1 MLIKYVILKLK
12 FNHSS
17 IQSFS
22 ELIRYIHP
30 WRKKAWFASI
40 CSALNKIFDIAPEV
54 LIGVA
59 VDLVVEKENSFVAS
73 LGFSSIESQVIFLGI
88 VTFIIW
94 ALESSFEYI
103 YSIQWRGLA
112 QDVEH
117 EVRVSAYD
125 HSQRL
130 GLSWHENQA
139 TGNITAVLND
149 DVNQLER
156 FLNNGMN
163 QIIQVFVSTICIGL
177 IFFYISPII
186 ASIAVLPVPII
197 FGVSFLFQKKLSPR
211 YKKVRD
217 KVGALNSSVFNNLL
231 GIQTIKSFMSFKKE
245 KNRISS
251 LSQDYQNENI
261 SAISVSSA
269 FTPVIR
275 MGVLAGFLGTILIGS
290 HMALSGTLAV
300 GSYSVLVFLTQR
312 FLWPFTTLG
321 TLVDDFERSMAS
333 SKRIFDLLKTKDNI
347 LEKESPDKIDSLKYD
362 INFNNISFSYSDSST
377 LFNNFTME
385 IKYGSSV
392 GIVGDTGSGK
402 TTLAKLLLRLY
413 DPDKGD
419 IFIGK
424 KNIANLSLENLRSK
438 IGIVSQDT
446 FLFNSSI
453 KKNISYGNESCSM
466 EEIILAAKQS
476 QCDEFISSLSDGYDT
491 LIGERGQRLS
501 GGQRQR
507 LAIARA
513 VVRNPDILIF
523 DEATSSV
530 DNRTERLIQKSFFDL
545 KKNRTMIIV
554 AHRLSTIRNCDN
566 IFVIKN
572 SKVHESG
579 THDQLME
586 ASESFYAELW
596 NIQTGKKI

>member
-1 MLIKYVILKLK
+1 MK

-17 IQSFS
+17 IQSFG

-40 CSALNKIFDIAPEV
+40 CSVLNKVFDIAPEV

-125 HSQRL
+125 HAQRL

-163 QIIQVFVSTICIGL
+163 QIIQVFVSTICIGF

-197 FGVSFLFQKKLSPR
+197 FAVSFLFQKKLSPR

-245 KNRISS
+245 KKRISS

-333 SKRIFDLLKTKDNI
+333 SKRIFDLLKTEDNI
-347 LEKESPDKIDSLKYD
+347 IEKANPEAIDSLKYD
-362 INFNNISFSYSDSST
+362 IHFNNISFSYSDSSA
-377 LFNNFTME
+377 LFSNFTME

-413 DPDKGD
+413 DPDKGN
-419 IFIGK
+419 IFIGG
-424 KNIANLSLENLRSK
+424 KNIASLSVENLRSK

-446 FLFNSSI
+446 FLFNASV
-453 KKNISYGNESCSM
+453 KDNISYGNESCSM
-466 EEIILAAKQS
+466 DEIILAAKQS
-476 QCDEFISSLSDGYDT
+476 QCDEFISSLSNGYDT

-513 VVRNPDILIF
+513 IVRNPDILIF

-586 ASESFYAELW
+586 DGDSFYAELW

>member
-156 FLNNGMN
+156 FLNNGIN

>member
-1 MLIKYVILKLK
+1 MK

-17 IQSFS
+17 IKSFG
-22 ELIRYIHP
+22 ELIRYIRP
-30 WRKKAWFASI
+30 WRAKARFAAL
-40 CSALNKIFDIAPEV
+40 CSTLNKIFDIAPEV

-73 LGFSSIESQVIFLGI
+73 LGFGSIESQVLFLGLI
-88 VTFIIW
+88 TFIIW
-94 ALESSFEYI
+94 ALESLFQYI

-112 QDVEH
+112 QMVEH

-130 GLSWHENQA
+130 GLSWHEEQA
-139 TGNITAVLND
+139 TGNITAILND

-156 FLNNGMN
+156 FLNDGVN
-163 QIIQVFVSTICIGL
+163 QIIQVIVSTICIGF
-177 IFFYISPII
+177 IFFYISPLI

-197 FGVSFLFQKKLSPR
+197 FLVSFLFQKKLSPK
-211 YKKVRD
+211 YKNVRD
-217 KVGALNSSVFNNLL
+217 KVGALNSSVFNNLI
-231 GIQTIKSFMSFKKE
+231 GIQTIKSFMTFKHEKGRVSELSKE
-245 KNRISS
+245 
-251 LSQDYQNENI
+251 YQKENI
-261 SAISVSSA
+261 GAISISSA
-269 FTPVIR
+269 FVPVIR

-333 SKRIFDLLKTKDNI
+333 SQRIFDLLNTDVHIPEPKNPTKLDNLRSDI
-347 LEKESPDKIDSLKYD
+347 LFDS
-362 INFNNISFSYSDSST
+362 ISFNYPGGQT
-377 LFNNFTME
+377 LFHEFSMH
-385 IKYGSSV
+385 IKNGTSV

-413 DPDKGD
+413 DPVSGAIKIGYSD
-419 IFIGK
+419 IKDVSIESLRNKIGVVNQETFLFDGSIR
-424 KNIANLSLENLRSK
+424 KNIA
-438 IGIVSQDT
+438 
-446 FLFNSSI
+446 
-453 KKNISYGNESCSM
+453 YGNKDC
-466 EEIILAAKQS
+466 EENDIIRAAEQS
-476 QCDEFISSLSDGYDT
+476 QCTEFISSLSDGYDT
-491 LIGERGQRLS
+491 IIGERWQKLS
-501 GGQRQR
+501 GGQKQR

-513 VVRNPDILIF
+513 IVRQPDVLIF

-530 DNRTERLIQKSFFDL
+530 DNKTERLIQKTFMDI
-545 KKNRTMIIV
+545 KQDRTMIII

-572 SKVHESG
+572 SRIHEQG
-579 THDQLME
+579 THDELMKN
-586 ASESFYAELW
+586 SDSFYAELW
-596 NIQTGKKI
+596 NIQTGKKL

>member
-1 MLIKYVILKLK
+1 MK

-17 IQSFS
+17 IKSFG
-22 ELIRYIHP
+22 ELIRYIRP
-30 WRKKAWFASI
+30 WRAKTRFAAL
-40 CSALNKIFDIAPEV
+40 CSTLNKIFDIAPEV

-73 LGFSSIESQVIFLGI
+73 LGFGSIESQVLFLGLI
-88 VTFIIW
+88 TFIIW
-94 ALESSFEYI
+94 ALESLFQYI

-112 QDVEH
+112 QMVEH

-130 GLSWHENQA
+130 GLSWHEEQA
-139 TGNITAVLND
+139 TGNITAILND

-156 FLNNGMN
+156 FLNDGVN
-163 QIIQVFVSTICIGL
+163 QIIQVFVSTICIGF
-177 IFFYISPII
+177 IFFYISPLI

-197 FGVSFLFQKKLSPR
+197 FLVSFLFQKKLSPK
-211 YKKVRD
+211 YKNVRD
-217 KVGALNSSVFNNLL
+217 KVGALNSSVFNNLI
-231 GIQTIKSFMSFKKE
+231 GIQTIKSFMTFKHEKGRVSELSKE
-245 KNRISS
+245 
-251 LSQDYQNENI
+251 YQKENI
-261 SAISVSSA
+261 GAISISSA
-269 FTPVIR
+269 FVPVIR

-333 SKRIFDLLKTKDNI
+333 SQRIFDLLNTDVHIPEPKNPTKLDNLRSDI
-347 LEKESPDKIDSLKYD
+347 LFDS
-362 INFNNISFSYSDSST
+362 ISFNYPGGQT
-377 LFNNFTME
+377 LFHEFSMH
-385 IKYGSSV
+385 IKNGTSV

-413 DPDKGD
+413 DPVSGAIKIGD
-419 IFIGK
+419 SDIKDVSIESLRNKIGVVNQETFLFDGSIR
-424 KNIANLSLENLRSK
+424 KNIA
-438 IGIVSQDT
+438 
-446 FLFNSSI
+446 
-453 KKNISYGNESCSM
+453 YGNKDC
-466 EEIILAAKQS
+466 EEDDIIRAAEQS
-476 QCDEFISSLSDGYDT
+476 QCTEFISSLSDGYDT
-491 LIGERGQRLS
+491 IIGERGQKLS
-501 GGQRQR
+501 GGQKQR

-513 VVRNPDILIF
+513 IVRQPDILIF

-530 DNRTERLIQKSFFDL
+530 DNKTERLIQKTFMDI
-545 KKNRTMIIV
+545 KQDRTMIII

-572 SKVHESG
+572 SRIHEQG
-579 THDQLME
+579 THDELMKN
-586 ASESFYAELW
+586 SNSFYAELW
-596 NIQTGKKI
+596 NIQTGKKL

>member
-1 MLIKYVILKLK
+1 MKL
-12 FNHSS
+12 NHTSAN
-17 IQSFS
+17 SFG
-22 ELIRYIHP
+22 ELIRYIYP
-30 WRKKAWFASI
+30 WRSKAIFASI
-40 CSALNKIFDIAPEV
+40 CSVLNKIFDIAPEV

-88 VTFIIW
+88 ITFVIW
-94 ALESSFEYI
+94 ALESTFQYI
-103 YSIQWRGLA
+103 YSILWRGLA

-117 EVRVSAYD
+117 EIRVTAYD
-125 HSQRL
+125 HAQRL
-130 GLSWHENQA
+130 GLSWHENQS
-139 TGNITAVLND
+139 TGNITAILND

-163 QIIQVFVSTICIGL
+163 QIIQIIVSTVCIGI

-197 FGVSFLFQKKLSPR
+197 FIVSFLFQKKLSPKYR
-211 YKKVRD
+211 SVRD

-231 GIQTIKSFMSFKKE
+231 GIQTIKSFMSFKNE
-245 KNRISS
+245 KNRISH
-251 LSQDYQNENI
+251 LSKDYQKENI
-261 SAISVSSA
+261 NAISISSA
-269 FTPVIR
+269 FVPVIR

-333 SKRIFDLLKTKDNI
+333 SKRIFDLLKTNEYIPEITSPKVVDN
-347 LEKESPDKIDSLKYD
+347 LKQD
-362 INFNNISFSYSDSST
+362 IRYNNISFRYPNGAA
-377 LFNNFTME
+377 LFDNFSMN
-385 IKYGSSV
+385 IKYGTSV

-413 DPDKGD
+413 DPVSGKILIGD
-419 IFIGK
+419 N
-424 KNIANLSLENLRSK
+424 NISNISVENLRSK

-446 FLFNSSI
+446 FLFNASI
-453 KKNISYGNESCSM
+453 KENISYGRESCSD
-466 EEIILAAKQS
+466 EDIILAAKQS
-476 QCDEFISSLSDGYDT
+476 QCDEFISSMKDGYDT

-513 VVRNPDILIF
+513 IVRNPDILIF

-566 IFVIKN
+566 IFVIKD
-572 SKVHESG
+572 SKIHEAG
-579 THDQLME
+579 THDELMQ
-586 ASESFYAELW
+586 SNQSFYAELW

>member
-1 MLIKYVILKLK
+1 MK

-17 IQSFS
+17 IKSFG
-22 ELIRYIHP
+22 ELIRYIRP
-30 WRKKAWFASI
+30 WRAKARFASL
-40 CSALNKIFDIAPEV
+40 CSTLNKIFDIAPEV

-73 LGFSSIESQVIFLGI
+73 LGFGSIESQVLFLGLI
-88 VTFIIW
+88 TFIIW
-94 ALESSFEYI
+94 ALESLFQYI

-112 QDVEH
+112 QMVEH

-130 GLSWHENQA
+130 GLSWHEEQA
-139 TGNITAVLND
+139 TGNITAILND

-156 FLNNGMN
+156 FLNDGVN
-163 QIIQVFVSTICIGL
+163 QIIQVIVSTICIGF
-177 IFFYISPII
+177 IFFYISPLI

-197 FGVSFLFQKKLSPR
+197 FLVSFLFQKKLSPK
-211 YKKVRD
+211 YKNVRD
-217 KVGALNSSVFNNLL
+217 KVGALNSSVFNNLI
-231 GIQTIKSFMSFKKE
+231 GIQTIKSFMTFKHEKGRVSELSKE
-245 KNRISS
+245 
-251 LSQDYQNENI
+251 YQKENI
-261 SAISVSSA
+261 GAISISSA
-269 FTPVIR
+269 FVPVIR

-333 SKRIFDLLKTKDNI
+333 SQRIFDLLNTDVHIPEPKNPTKLDNLRSDI
-347 LEKESPDKIDSLKYD
+347 LFDS
-362 INFNNISFSYSDSST
+362 ISFNYPGGQT
-377 LFNNFTME
+377 LFHEFSMH
-385 IKYGSSV
+385 IKNGTSV

-413 DPDKGD
+413 DPVSGAIKIGD
-419 IFIGK
+419 SDIKDVSIESLRNKIGVVNQETFLFDGSIR
-424 KNIANLSLENLRSK
+424 KNIA
-438 IGIVSQDT
+438 
-446 FLFNSSI
+446 
-453 KKNISYGNESCSM
+453 YGNKDC
-466 EEIILAAKQS
+466 EEDDIIRAAEQS
-476 QCDEFISSLSDGYDT
+476 QCTEFISSLSDGYDT
-491 LIGERGQRLS
+491 IIGERGQKLS
-501 GGQRQR
+501 GGQKQR

-513 VVRNPDILIF
+513 IVRQPDILIF

-530 DNRTERLIQKSFFDL
+530 DNKTERLIQKTFMDI
-545 KKNRTMIIV
+545 KQDRTMIII

-572 SKVHESG
+572 SRIHEQG
-579 THDQLME
+579 THDELMKN
-586 ASESFYAELW
+586 SDSFYAELW
-596 NIQTGKKI
+596 NIQTGKKL

>member
-1 MLIKYVILKLK
+1 MK

-17 IQSFS
+17 IKSFG
-22 ELIRYIHP
+22 ELIRYIRP
-30 WRKKAWFASI
+30 WRAKARFAAL
-40 CSALNKIFDIAPEV
+40 CSTLNKIFDIAPEV

-73 LGFSSIESQVIFLGI
+73 LGFGSIESQVLFLGLI
-88 VTFIIW
+88 TFIIW
-94 ALESSFEYI
+94 ALESLFQYI

-112 QDVEH
+112 QMVEH

-130 GLSWHENQA
+130 GLSWHEEQA
-139 TGNITAVLND
+139 TGNITAILND

-156 FLNNGMN
+156 FLNDGVN
-163 QIIQVFVSTICIGL
+163 QIIQVFVSTICIGF
-177 IFFYISPII
+177 IFFYISPLI

-197 FGVSFLFQKKLSPR
+197 FLVSFLFQKKLSPK
-211 YKKVRD
+211 YKNVRD
-217 KVGALNSSVFNNLL
+217 KVGALNSSVFNNLI
-231 GIQTIKSFMSFKKE
+231 GIQTIKSFMTFKHEKGRVSELSKE
-245 KNRISS
+245 
-251 LSQDYQNENI
+251 YQKENI
-261 SAISVSSA
+261 GAISISSA
-269 FTPVIR
+269 FVPVIR

-333 SKRIFDLLKTKDNI
+333 SQRIFDLLNTDVHIPEPKNPTKLDNLRSDI
-347 LEKESPDKIDSLKYD
+347 LFDS
-362 INFNNISFSYSDSST
+362 ISFNYPGGQT
-377 LFNNFTME
+377 LFHEFSMH
-385 IKYGSSV
+385 IKNGTSV

-413 DPDKGD
+413 DPVSGAIKIGYSD
-419 IFIGK
+419 IKDVSIESLRNKIGVVNQETFLFDGSIR
-424 KNIANLSLENLRSK
+424 KNIA
-438 IGIVSQDT
+438 
-446 FLFNSSI
+446 
-453 KKNISYGNESCSM
+453 YGNKDC
-466 EEIILAAKQS
+466 EENDIIRAAEQS
-476 QCDEFISSLSDGYDT
+476 QCTEFISSLSDGYDT
-491 LIGERGQRLS
+491 IIGERGQKLS
-501 GGQRQR
+501 GGQKQR

-513 VVRNPDILIF
+513 IVSQPHILIF

-530 DNRTERLIQKSFFDL
+530 DNKTERLIQKTFMDI
-545 KKNRTMIIV
+545 KQDRTMIII

-572 SKVHESG
+572 SRIHEQG
-579 THDQLME
+579 THDELMKN
-586 ASESFYAELW
+586 SNSFYAELW
-596 NIQTGKKI
+596 NIQTGKKL

>member
-1 MLIKYVILKLK
+1 MK

-17 IQSFS
+17 IKSFG
-22 ELIRYIHP
+22 ELIRYIRP
-30 WRKKAWFASI
+30 WRAKARFAAL
-40 CSALNKIFDIAPEV
+40 CSTLNKIFDIAPEV

-73 LGFSSIESQVIFLGI
+73 LGFGSIESQVLFLGLI
-88 VTFIIW
+88 TFIIW
-94 ALESSFEYI
+94 ALESLFQYI

-112 QDVEH
+112 QMVEH

-130 GLSWHENQA
+130 GLSWHEEQA
-139 TGNITAVLND
+139 TGNITAILND

-156 FLNNGMN
+156 FLNDGVN
-163 QIIQVFVSTICIGL
+163 QIIQVFVSTICIGF
-177 IFFYISPII
+177 IFFYISPLI

-197 FGVSFLFQKKLSPR
+197 FLVSFLFQKKLSPK
-211 YKKVRD
+211 YKNVRD
-217 KVGALNSSVFNNLL
+217 KVGALNSSVFNNLI
-231 GIQTIKSFMSFKKE
+231 GIQTIKSFMTFKHEKGRVSELSKE
-245 KNRISS
+245 
-251 LSQDYQNENI
+251 YQKENI
-261 SAISVSSA
+261 GAISISSA
-269 FTPVIR
+269 FVPVIR

-333 SKRIFDLLKTKDNI
+333 SQRIFDLLNTDVHIPEPKNPTKLDNLRSDI
-347 LEKESPDKIDSLKYD
+347 LFDS
-362 INFNNISFSYSDSST
+362 ISFNYPGGQT
-377 LFNNFTME
+377 LFHEFSMH
-385 IKYGSSV
+385 IKNGTSV

-413 DPDKGD
+413 DPVSGAIKIGD
-419 IFIGK
+419 SDIKDVSIESLRNKIGVVNQETFLFDGSIR
-424 KNIANLSLENLRSK
+424 KNIA
-438 IGIVSQDT
+438 
-446 FLFNSSI
+446 
-453 KKNISYGNESCSM
+453 YGNKHC
-466 EEIILAAKQS
+466 EEDDIIRVAEQS
-476 QCDEFISSLSDGYDT
+476 QCTEFISSLSDGYDT
-491 LIGERGQRLS
+491 IIGERGQKLS
-501 GGQRQR
+501 GGQKQR

-513 VVRNPDILIF
+513 IVRQPDVLIF

-530 DNRTERLIQKSFFDL
+530 DNKTERLIQKTFMDI
-545 KKNRTMIIV
+545 KQDRTMIII

-572 SKVHESG
+572 SRIYEQG
-579 THDQLME
+579 THDELMKN
-586 ASESFYAELW
+586 SESFYAELW
-596 NIQTGKKI
+596 NIQTGKKL

>member
-1 MLIKYVILKLK
+1 MK

-17 IQSFS
+17 IKSFG
-22 ELIRYIHP
+22 ELIRYIRP
-30 WRKKAWFASI
+30 WRAKARFAAL
-40 CSALNKIFDIAPEV
+40 CSTLNKIFDIAPEV

-73 LGFSSIESQVIFLGI
+73 LGFGSIESQVLFLGLI
-88 VTFIIW
+88 TFIIW
-94 ALESSFEYI
+94 ALESLFQYI

-112 QDVEH
+112 QMVEH

-130 GLSWHENQA
+130 GLSWHEEQA
-139 TGNITAVLND
+139 TGNITAILND

-156 FLNNGMN
+156 FLNDGVN
-163 QIIQVFVSTICIGL
+163 QIIQVFVSTICIGF
-177 IFFYISPII
+177 IFFYISPLI

-197 FGVSFLFQKKLSPR
+197 FLVSFLFQKKLSPK
-211 YKKVRD
+211 YKNVRD
-217 KVGALNSSVFNNLL
+217 KVGALNSSVFNNLI
-231 GIQTIKSFMSFKKE
+231 GIQTIKSFMTFKHEKGRVSELSKE
-245 KNRISS
+245 
-251 LSQDYQNENI
+251 YQKENI
-261 SAISVSSA
+261 GAISISSA
-269 FTPVIR
+269 FVPVIR

-333 SKRIFDLLKTKDNI
+333 SQRIFDLLNTDVHIPEPKNPTKLNNLRSDI
-347 LEKESPDKIDSLKYD
+347 LFDS
-362 INFNNISFSYSDSST
+362 ISFNYPGGQT
-377 LFNNFTME
+377 LFHEFSMH
-385 IKYGSSV
+385 IKNGTSV

-413 DPDKGD
+413 DPVSGAIKIGD
-419 IFIGK
+419 SDIKDVSIESLRNKIGVVNQETFLFDGSIR
-424 KNIANLSLENLRSK
+424 KNIA
-438 IGIVSQDT
+438 
-446 FLFNSSI
+446 
-453 KKNISYGNESCSM
+453 YGNKDC
-466 EEIILAAKQS
+466 EEDDIIRAAEQS
-476 QCDEFISSLSDGYDT
+476 QCTEFISSLSDGYDT
-491 LIGERGQRLS
+491 IIGERGQKLS
-501 GGQRQR
+501 GGQKQR

-513 VVRNPDILIF
+513 IVRQPDILIF

-530 DNRTERLIQKSFFDL
+530 DNKTERLIQKTFMDI
-545 KKNRTMIIV
+545 KQDRTMIII

-572 SKVHESG
+572 SRIHEQG
-579 THDQLME
+579 THDELMKN
-586 ASESFYAELW
+586 SNSFYAELW
-596 NIQTGKKI
+596 NIQTGKKL

>member
-1 MLIKYVILKLK
+1 MK

-17 IQSFS
+17 IKSFG
-22 ELIRYIHP
+22 ELIRYIRP
-30 WRKKAWFASI
+30 WRAKARFAAL
-40 CSALNKIFDIAPEV
+40 CSTLNKIFDIAPEV

-73 LGFSSIESQVIFLGI
+73 LGFGSIESQVLFLGLI
-88 VTFIIW
+88 TFIIW
-94 ALESSFEYI
+94 ALESLFQYI

-112 QDVEH
+112 QMVEH

-130 GLSWHENQA
+130 GLSWHEEQA
-139 TGNITAVLND
+139 TGNITAILND

-156 FLNNGMN
+156 FLNDGVN
-163 QIIQVFVSTICIGL
+163 QIIQVIVSTICIGF
-177 IFFYISPII
+177 IFFYISPLI

-197 FGVSFLFQKKLSPR
+197 FLVSFLFQKKLSPK
-211 YKKVRD
+211 YKNVRD
-217 KVGALNSSVFNNLL
+217 KVGALNSSVFNNLI
-231 GIQTIKSFMSFKKE
+231 GIQTIKSFMTFKHEKGRVSELSKE
-245 KNRISS
+245 
-251 LSQDYQNENI
+251 YQKENI
-261 SAISVSSA
+261 GAISISSA
-269 FTPVIR
+269 FVPVIR

-333 SKRIFDLLKTKDNI
+333 SQRIFDLLNTDVHIPEPKNPTKLDNLRSDI
-347 LEKESPDKIDSLKYD
+347 LFDS
-362 INFNNISFSYSDSST
+362 ISFNYPGGQT
-377 LFNNFTME
+377 LFHEFSMH
-385 IKYGSSV
+385 IKNGTSV

-413 DPDKGD
+413 DPVSGAIKIGD
-419 IFIGK
+419 SDIRNLSIESLRNKIGVVNQETFLFDGSIR
-424 KNIANLSLENLRSK
+424 KNIA
-438 IGIVSQDT
+438 
-446 FLFNSSI
+446 
-453 KKNISYGNESCSM
+453 YGNKDC
-466 EEIILAAKQS
+466 EEDDIIRAAEQS
-476 QCDEFISSLSDGYDT
+476 QCTEFISSLSDGYDT
-491 LIGERGQRLS
+491 IIGERGQKLS
-501 GGQRQR
+501 GGQKQR

-513 VVRNPDILIF
+513 IVRQPDILIF

-530 DNRTERLIQKSFFDL
+530 DNKTERLIQKTFMDI
-545 KKNRTMIIV
+545 KQDRTMIII

-572 SKVHESG
+572 SRIHEQG
-579 THDQLME
+579 THDELMRN
-586 ASESFYAELW
+586 SDSFYAELW
-596 NIQTGKKI
+596 NIQTGKKL

>member
-1 MLIKYVILKLK
+1 MK

-17 IQSFS
+17 IKSFG
-22 ELIRYIHP
+22 ELIRYIRP
-30 WRKKAWFASI
+30 WRAKARFAAL
-40 CSALNKIFDIAPEV
+40 CSTLNKIFDIAPEV

-73 LGFSSIESQVIFLGI
+73 LGFGSIESQVLFLGLI
-88 VTFIIW
+88 TFIIW
-94 ALESSFEYI
+94 ALESLFQYI

-112 QDVEH
+112 QMVEH

-130 GLSWHENQA
+130 GLSWHEEQA
-139 TGNITAVLND
+139 TGNITAILND

-156 FLNNGMN
+156 FLNDGVN
-163 QIIQVFVSTICIGL
+163 QIIQVFVSTICIGF
-177 IFFYISPII
+177 IFFYISPLI

-197 FGVSFLFQKKLSPR
+197 FLVSFLFQKKLSPK
-211 YKKVRD
+211 YKNVRD
-217 KVGALNSSVFNNLL
+217 KVGALNSSVFNNLI
-231 GIQTIKSFMSFKKE
+231 GIQTIKSFMTFKHEKGRVSELSKE
-245 KNRISS
+245 
-251 LSQDYQNENI
+251 YQKENI
-261 SAISVSSA
+261 GAISISSA
-269 FTPVIR
+269 FVPVIR

-333 SKRIFDLLKTKDNI
+333 SQRIFDLLNTDVHIPEPKNPTKLDNLRSDI
-347 LEKESPDKIDSLKYD
+347 LFDS
-362 INFNNISFSYSDSST
+362 ISFNYPGGQT
-377 LFNNFTME
+377 LFDEFSMH
-385 IKYGSSV
+385 IKNGTSV

-413 DPDKGD
+413 DPVSGAIKIGYSD
-419 IFIGK
+419 IKDVSIESLRNKIGVVNQETFLFDGSIR
-424 KNIANLSLENLRSK
+424 KNIA
-438 IGIVSQDT
+438 
-446 FLFNSSI
+446 
-453 KKNISYGNESCSM
+453 YGNKDC
-466 EEIILAAKQS
+466 EENDIIRAAEQS
-476 QCDEFISSLSDGYDT
+476 QCTEFISSLSDGYDT
-491 LIGERGQRLS
+491 IIGERGQKLS
-501 GGQRQR
+501 GGQKQR

-513 VVRNPDILIF
+513 IVRQPDILIF

-530 DNRTERLIQKSFFDL
+530 DNKTERLIQKTFMDI
-545 KKNRTMIIV
+545 KQDRTMIII

-572 SKVHESG
+572 SRIHEQG
-579 THDQLME
+579 THDELMKN
-586 ASESFYAELW
+586 SNSFYAELW
-596 NIQTGKKI
+596 NIQTGKKL

>member
-1 MLIKYVILKLK
+1 MK

-17 IQSFS
+17 IKSFG
-22 ELIRYIHP
+22 ELIRYIRP
-30 WRKKAWFASI
+30 WRAKARFAAL
-40 CSALNKIFDIAPEV
+40 CSTLNKIFDIAPEV

-73 LGFSSIESQVIFLGI
+73 LGFGSIESQVLFLGLI
-88 VTFIIW
+88 TFIIW
-94 ALESSFEYI
+94 ALESLFQYI

-112 QDVEH
+112 QMVEH

-130 GLSWHENQA
+130 GLSWHEEQA
-139 TGNITAVLND
+139 TGNITAILND

-156 FLNNGMN
+156 FLNDGVN
-163 QIIQVFVSTICIGL
+163 QIIQVIVSTICIGF
-177 IFFYISPII
+177 IFFYISPLI

-197 FGVSFLFQKKLSPR
+197 FLVSFLFQKKLSPK
-211 YKKVRD
+211 YKNVRD
-217 KVGALNSSVFNNLL
+217 KVGALNSSVFNNLI
-231 GIQTIKSFMSFKKE
+231 GIQTIKSFMTFKHEKGRVSELSKE
-245 KNRISS
+245 
-251 LSQDYQNENI
+251 YQKENI
-261 SAISVSSA
+261 GAISISSA
-269 FTPVIR
+269 FVPVIR

-333 SKRIFDLLKTKDNI
+333 SQRIFDLLNTDVHIPEPKNPTKLDNLRSDI
-347 LEKESPDKIDSLKYD
+347 LFDS
-362 INFNNISFSYSDSST
+362 ISFNYPGGQT
-377 LFNNFTME
+377 LFHEFSMH
-385 IKYGSSV
+385 IKNGTSV

-413 DPDKGD
+413 DPVSGAIKIGYSD
-419 IFIGK
+419 IKDVSIESLRNKIGVVNQETFLFDGSIR
-424 KNIANLSLENLRSK
+424 KNIA
-438 IGIVSQDT
+438 
-446 FLFNSSI
+446 
-453 KKNISYGNESCSM
+453 YGNKDC
-466 EEIILAAKQS
+466 EENDIIRAAEQS
-476 QCDEFISSLSDGYDT
+476 QCTEFISSLSDGYDT
-491 LIGERGQRLS
+491 IIGERGQKLS
-501 GGQRQR
+501 GGQKQR

-513 VVRNPDILIF
+513 IVRQPDILIF

-530 DNRTERLIQKSFFDL
+530 DNKTERLIQKTFMDI
-545 KKNRTMIIV
+545 KQDRTMIII

-572 SKVHESG
+572 SRIHEQG
-579 THDQLME
+579 THDELMKN
-586 ASESFYAELW
+586 SNSFYAELW
-596 NIQTGKKI
+596 NIQTGKKL

>member
-1 MLIKYVILKLK
+1 MK

-17 IQSFS
+17 IKSFG
-22 ELIRYIHP
+22 ELIRYIRP
-30 WRKKAWFASI
+30 WRAKARFAAL
-40 CSALNKIFDIAPEV
+40 CSTLNKIFDIAPEV

-73 LGFSSIESQVIFLGI
+73 LGFGSIESQVLFLGLI
-88 VTFIIW
+88 TFIIW
-94 ALESSFEYI
+94 ALESLFQYI

-112 QDVEH
+112 QMVEH

-130 GLSWHENQA
+130 GLSWHEEQA
-139 TGNITAVLND
+139 TGNITAILND

-156 FLNNGMN
+156 FLNDGVN
-163 QIIQVFVSTICIGL
+163 QIIQVFVSTICIGF
-177 IFFYISPII
+177 IFFYISPLI

-197 FGVSFLFQKKLSPR
+197 FLVSFLFQKKLSPK
-211 YKKVRD
+211 YKNVRD
-217 KVGALNSSVFNNLL
+217 KVGALNSSVFNNLI
-231 GIQTIKSFMSFKKE
+231 GIQTIKSFMTFKHEKGRVSELSKE
-245 KNRISS
+245 
-251 LSQDYQNENI
+251 YQKENI
-261 SAISVSSA
+261 GAISISSA
-269 FTPVIR
+269 FVPVIR

-333 SKRIFDLLKTKDNI
+333 SQRIFDLLNTDVHIPEPKNPTKLDNLRSDI
-347 LEKESPDKIDSLKYD
+347 LFDS
-362 INFNNISFSYSDSST
+362 ISFNYPGGQT
-377 LFNNFTME
+377 LFDEFSMD
-385 IKYGSSV
+385 IKNGTSV

-413 DPDKGD
+413 DPVSGAIKIGD
-419 IFIGK
+419 SDIKDVSIERLRNKIGVVNQETFLFDGSIR
-424 KNIANLSLENLRSK
+424 KNIA
-438 IGIVSQDT
+438 
-446 FLFNSSI
+446 
-453 KKNISYGNESCSM
+453 YGNKDCKEDDIM
-466 EEIILAAKQS
+466 RAAGQS
-476 QCDEFISSLSDGYDT
+476 QCTEFISSLSDGYDT
-491 LIGERGQRLS
+491 IIGERGQKLS
-501 GGQRQR
+501 GGQKQR

-513 VVRNPDILIF
+513 IVRQPDILIF

-530 DNRTERLIQKSFFDL
+530 DNKTERLIQKTFMDI
-545 KKNRTMIIV
+545 KQDRTMIII

-572 SKVHESG
+572 SRIHEQG
-579 THDQLME
+579 THDDLMKN
-586 ASESFYAELW
+586 SNSFYAELW
-596 NIQTGKKI
+596 NIQTGKKL

>member
-1 MLIKYVILKLK
+1 MK

-17 IQSFS
+17 IKSFG
-22 ELIRYIHP
+22 ELIRYIRP
-30 WRKKAWFASI
+30 WRAKARFAAL
-40 CSALNKIFDIAPEV
+40 CSTLNKIFDIAPEV

-73 LGFSSIESQVIFLGI
+73 LGFGSIESQVLFLGLI
-88 VTFIIW
+88 TFIIW
-94 ALESSFEYI
+94 ALESLFQYI

-112 QDVEH
+112 QMVEH

-130 GLSWHENQA
+130 GLSWHEEQA
-139 TGNITAVLND
+139 TGNITAILND

-156 FLNNGMN
+156 FLNDGVN
-163 QIIQVFVSTICIGL
+163 QIIQVIVSTICIGF
-177 IFFYISPII
+177 IFFYISPLI

-197 FGVSFLFQKKLSPR
+197 FLVSFLFQKKLSPK
-211 YKKVRD
+211 YKNVRD
-217 KVGALNSSVFNNLL
+217 KVGALNSSVFNNLI
-231 GIQTIKSFMSFKKE
+231 GIQTIKSFMTFKHEKGRVSELSKE
-245 KNRISS
+245 
-251 LSQDYQNENI
+251 YQKENI
-261 SAISVSSA
+261 GAISISSA
-269 FTPVIR
+269 FVPVIR

-333 SKRIFDLLKTKDNI
+333 SQRIFDLLNTDVHIPEPKNPTKLDNLRSDI
-347 LEKESPDKIDSLKYD
+347 LFDS
-362 INFNNISFSYSDSST
+362 ISFNYPGGQT
-377 LFNNFTME
+377 LFHEFSMH
-385 IKYGSSV
+385 IKNGTSV

-413 DPDKGD
+413 DPVSGAIKIGD
-419 IFIGK
+419 SDIKDVSIESLRNKIGVVNQETFLFDGSIR
-424 KNIANLSLENLRSK
+424 KNIA
-438 IGIVSQDT
+438 
-446 FLFNSSI
+446 
-453 KKNISYGNESCSM
+453 YGDKDFEDDD
-466 EEIILAAKQS
+466 IIRAAEQS
-476 QCDEFISSLSDGYDT
+476 QCTEFISSLSDGYNT
-491 LIGERGQRLS
+491 IIGERGQKLS
-501 GGQRQR
+501 GGQKQR

-513 VVRNPDILIF
+513 IVRKPDILIF

-530 DNRTERLIQKSFFDL
+530 DNKTERLIQKTFMDI
-545 KKNRTMIIV
+545 KQDRTMIII

-572 SKVHESG
+572 SRIHEQG
-579 THDQLME
+579 THDELMKN
-586 ASESFYAELW
+586 SNSFYAELW
-596 NIQTGKKI
+596 NIQTGKKL

>member
-1 MLIKYVILKLK
+1 MK

-17 IQSFS
+17 IKSFG
-22 ELIRYIHP
+22 ELIRYIRP
-30 WRKKAWFASI
+30 WRAKARFAAL
-40 CSALNKIFDIAPEV
+40 CSTLNKIFDIAPEV

-73 LGFSSIESQVIFLGI
+73 LGFGSIESQVLFLGLI
-88 VTFIIW
+88 TFIIW
-94 ALESSFEYI
+94 ALESLFQYI

-112 QDVEH
+112 QMVEH

-130 GLSWHENQA
+130 GLSWHEEQA
-139 TGNITAVLND
+139 TGNITAILND

-156 FLNNGMN
+156 FLNDGVN
-163 QIIQVFVSTICIGL
+163 QIIQVIVSTICIGF
-177 IFFYISPII
+177 IFFYISPLI

-197 FGVSFLFQKKLSPR
+197 FLVSFLFQKKLSPK
-211 YKKVRD
+211 YKNVRD
-217 KVGALNSSVFNNLL
+217 KVGALNSSVFNNLI
-231 GIQTIKSFMSFKKE
+231 GIQTIKSFMTFKHEKGRVSELSKE
-245 KNRISS
+245 
-251 LSQDYQNENI
+251 YQKENI
-261 SAISVSSA
+261 AAISISSA
-269 FTPVIR
+269 FVPVIR

-333 SKRIFDLLKTKDNI
+333 SQRIFDLLNTDVHIPEPKNPTKLDNLRSDI
-347 LEKESPDKIDSLKYD
+347 LFDS
-362 INFNNISFSYSDSST
+362 ISFNYPGGQT
-377 LFNNFTME
+377 LFHEFSMH
-385 IKYGSSV
+385 IKNGTSV

-413 DPDKGD
+413 DPVSGAIKIGD
-419 IFIGK
+419 SDIRDVSIESLRNKIGVVNQETFLFDGSIR
-424 KNIANLSLENLRSK
+424 KNIA
-438 IGIVSQDT
+438 
-446 FLFNSSI
+446 
-453 KKNISYGNESCSM
+453 YGNKDC
-466 EEIILAAKQS
+466 EEDDIIRAAEQS
-476 QCDEFISSLSDGYDT
+476 QCTEFISSLSDGYDT
-491 LIGERGQRLS
+491 IIGERGQKLS
-501 GGQRQR
+501 GGQKQR

-513 VVRNPDILIF
+513 IVRQPDILIF

-530 DNRTERLIQKSFFDL
+530 DNKTERLIQKTFMDI
-545 KKNRTMIIV
+545 KQDRTMIII

-572 SKVHESG
+572 SRIHEQG
-579 THDQLME
+579 THDELMKN
-586 ASESFYAELW
+586 SNSFYAELW
-596 NIQTGKKI
+596 NIQTGKKL

>member
-1 MLIKYVILKLK
+1 M
-12 FNHSS
+12 
-17 IQSFS
+17 
-22 ELIRYIHP
+22 
-30 WRKKAWFASI
+30 
-40 CSALNKIFDIAPEV
+40 
-54 LIGVA
+54 
-59 VDLVVEKENSFVAS
+59 
-73 LGFSSIESQVIFLGI
+73 
-88 VTFIIW
+88 
-94 ALESSFEYI
+94 
-103 YSIQWRGLA
+103 
-112 QDVEH
+112 
-117 EVRVSAYD
+117 
-125 HSQRL
+125 
-130 GLSWHENQA
+130 SWHENQA

-163 QIIQVFVSTICIGL
+163 QIIQVFVSTICIGF

-197 FGVSFLFQKKLSPR
+197 FAVSFLIQKKLSPR

-245 KNRISS
+245 KRRISS

-333 SKRIFDLLKTKDNI
+333 SKRIFDLLKTEDNI
-347 LEKESPDKIDSLKYD
+347 IEKANPEAIDSLKYD
-362 INFNNISFSYSDSST
+362 IHFNNISFSYSDSSA
-377 LFNNFTME
+377 LFSNFTMD

-413 DPDKGD
+413 DPDKGN
-419 IFIGK
+419 IFIGE
-424 KNIANLSLENLRSK
+424 KNIASLSVENLRSK

-446 FLFNSSI
+446 FLFNASV
-453 KKNISYGNESCSM
+453 KDNISYGNESCSM
-466 EEIILAAKQS
+466 DEIILAAKQS
-476 QCDEFISSLSDGYDT
+476 QCDEFISSLSNGYDT

-513 VVRNPDILIF
+513 IVRNPDILIF

-586 ASESFYAELW
+586 DGDSFYAELW

>member
-156 FLNNGMN
+156 FLNNGIN

-413 DPDKGD
+413 DPDRGD

-453 KKNISYGNESCSM
+453 KKNISYGNKSCSM